1 VSEQALQTALE
12 RAHARL
18 KRALAAFG
26 RSGQG
31 GSMDE
36 FRAAHE
42 AALSAER
49 ALAAALGE
57 PHAVPLDFP
66 VRWDIGAPLPHLLQ
80 NDHRTFLLFLLGESP
95 SSADRTYVTVVS
107 PGDPN
112 PSAHAIVEFKGCV
125 SAKMGAPN
133 DEVIEGHPL
142 HGKGLAAYRAW
153 RVVNSP
159 WIQELQRIN
168 SVHPKYRPE
177 RWTSL
182 SHYLFGFHDC
192 TFECVASSFAVETM
206 CTTIPAALAT
216 ICQRLVS

>member
-1 VSEQALQTALE
+1 ME
-12 RAHARL
+12 
-18 KRALAAFG
+18 
-26 RSGQG
+26 
-31 GSMDE
+31 E

-49 ALAAALGE
+49 TLAAALGE

-80 NDHRTFLLFLLGESP
+80 SDYRTFLLFLLGD
-95 SSADRTYVTVVS
+95 SALPADHTHVTVVS
-107 PGDPN
+107 PGN
-112 PSAHAIVEFKGCV
+112 PSPSALAIVEFKGCV

-142 HGKGLAAYRAW
+142 HGKGLAAYRPM

-168 SVHPKYRPE
+168 SVHRQYRPE
-177 RWTSL
+177 RWATL
-182 SHYLFGFHDC
+182 SHYVFGFHDC
-192 TFECVASSFAVETM
+192 TFECVASSFAVETTS
-206 CTTIPAALAT
+206 TTIPAALAT
-216 ICQRLVS
+216 LCQRLVS